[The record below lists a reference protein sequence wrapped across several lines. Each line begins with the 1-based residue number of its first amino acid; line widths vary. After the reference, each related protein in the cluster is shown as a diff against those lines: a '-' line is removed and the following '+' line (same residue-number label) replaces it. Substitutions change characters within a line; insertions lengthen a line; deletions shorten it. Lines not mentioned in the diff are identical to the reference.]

1 MSNTYRATSV
11 YGKAIFGEANF
22 EQEFTPANEG
32 DHLSAG
38 HLEIVPRTYR
48 VLSNNFAAAEQG
60 ETLELALLVE
70 HEAALILGGH
80 IERVDASPKP
90 AKKTSP
96 KKED

>member
-1 MSNTYRATSV
+1 MNTYRATSV
-11 YGKAIFGEANF
+11 YGEATFGPDVF
-22 EQEFTPANEG
+22 EQEFSVADEG
-32 DHLSAG
+32 DHLGAG

-80 IERVDASPKP
+80 IERVAATTKPKRKAS
-90 AKKTSP
+90 
-96 KKED
+96 